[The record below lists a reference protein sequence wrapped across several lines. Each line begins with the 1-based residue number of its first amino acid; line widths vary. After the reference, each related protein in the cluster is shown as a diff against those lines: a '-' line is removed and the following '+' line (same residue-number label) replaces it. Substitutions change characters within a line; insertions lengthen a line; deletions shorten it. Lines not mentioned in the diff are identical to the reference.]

1 MLKLG
6 EALVGL
12 ERPMVMD
19 GAMGTQLAF
28 MGLEMGGVNNIT
40 CPAAVLDI
48 HRRYA
53 ESGAD
58 ILITN
63 SLTMNRVYIET
74 HHLGL
79 DVREVNLAGVRLA
92 RAAAGGGRY
101 VLGDIGAT
109 GQMLE
114 PYGELTEEA
123 AFAAYAEQADILA
136 EGGADGFII
145 ETMFDLREALCAL
158 RACRSTASGLPVMVS
173 LSFNTGA
180 QGARTMMGNSV
191 EECALALEAQG
202 ADVIGANCGSMS
214 VVQYVEVV
222 KGMRAV
228 SSLPVLVQPNAGQP
242 EVADGKTSYN
252 LSPEEFAAGIA
263 QCLSAGARVVGGCC
277 GTSPEHIKAIAE
289 LAGSRV

>member
-145 ETMFDLREALCAL
+145 ETMFDLRDALCAL
-158 RACRSTASGLPVMVS
+158 RACRSTASGVPVMVS